1 MARNTTEADE
11 TTHSNPFREATAA
24 WMDLSRETM
33 RASTRVYT
41 SALPTTVNPFLR
53 PATGEDQTESAK
65 ADSNITALDYS
76 EPDWEVERSVASED
90 GPTVGDTVTFRKTIS
105 EASLRRFANASGDT
119 NQLHLDDDFAEH
131 TRFGRRIIH
140 GTLVSGLISAAL
152 ARLPGLTIYLSQD
165 LSFERPADIGERLS
179 AEVEVR
185 EDLGD
190 DQYRLSTQVYD
201 VDKGHR
207 LIDGEATVLS
217 DDPPDFDD

>member
-1 MARNTTEADE
+1 MARNTAEADDS
-11 TTHSNPFREATAA
+11 TPTNPFREATAA

-33 RASTRVYT
+33 RASTQLYT
-41 SALPTTVNPFLR
+41 SALQANVNPFYR
-53 PATGEDQTESAK
+53 PTTGEDQTASAR
-65 ADSNITALDYS
+65 ADSNIAALDYS
-76 EPDWEVERSVASED
+76 EPDWEVERSIASEER
-90 GPTVGDTVTFRKTIS
+90 PTVGDTVTFRKTIS
-105 EASLRRFANASGDT
+105 EPSLRRFANASGDT
-119 NQLHLDDDFAEH
+119 NQLHLDDAFAEE

-179 AEVEVR
+179 AEVEVL
-185 EDLGD
+185 EELGD
-190 DQYRLSTQVYD
+190 DQYRLSTEVYD

-217 DDPPDFDD
+217 DDPPATDD